1 MAVGVGLANDW
12 AGRRRPRKT
21 KSPAVALGGR
31 RLCISYCSEE
41 GKAGESTEER
51 TGTYDVMRDCQKVNV
66 AQPNPILRSTQ
77 APTSSHPRHATTAGP
92 RDVEKVLH
100 YRSTLL
106 CVRGVNCSW
115 SLEHRFCFRPKVEVF
130 RSVGQRCRLRRAET
144 HTHTQ
149 VCLEFCE
156 GCVNFVRSFL
166 VDRPRLLDRRVLLL
180 VSLLS

>member
-1 MAVGVGLANDW
+1 MAWRTTGQGEGDPGKLKARLWLWEDAGSASVIVPRR
-12 AGRRRPRKT
+12 GRRVKARK
-21 KSPAVALGGR
+21 KEPGH
-31 RLCISYCSEE
+31 I
-41 GKAGESTEER
+41 
-51 TGTYDVMRDCQKVNV
+51 YDVMRDCQKVNV